1 LKVIKKRLP
10 TIEKGS
16 GRRKAALARVA
27 RWHIYFHTK
36 NSNFGIYIVEGK
48 WKFLEYLLC
57 VHLVYF
63 VAICG
68 DLLRFVAIC
77 GDILWRFGMFVMIWN
92 IWGLLVYFS
101 QFWYIYSAKKKSGNP
116 GIAEKTSVEHK
127 WTNVEISQ
135 RRIF

>member
-1 LKVIKKRLP
+1 M
-10 TIEKGS
+10 
-16 GRRKAALARVA
+16 A
-27 RWHIYFHTK
+27 HIFSYQKFQFWYLYCRGEMEI
-36 NSNFGIYIVEGK
+36 FGIPIVRTFGI
-48 WKFLEYLLC
+48 F
-57 VHLVYF
+57 
-63 VAICG
+63 CG
-68 DLLRFVAIC
+68 DLWRFVAIC